1 MNALLYKDFSD
12 AYTVITVKENTP
24 IEKSVALDWNN
35 WAVIANGKIVNKNYT
50 PKKND
55 TIMLRAVPHS
65 TGNVVGDIALG
76 FLTGFV
82 YTIIASGV
90 DAYKA
95 RESAKRAEEELE
107 RMKNKMRDKVTN
119 LPYIKGATNTVATG
133 KTEPYIIGEHLFTP
147 YILNSGGKYQG
158 YSVIGGE
165 NGEDQFYIVVLEGG
179 FKKQVLRRL
188 RSDDVTLKTWN
199 GDTPQEGVYQF
210 DEGVFY
216 DAGSIIEIAQDGKPF
231 DTPEFNKKIVQ
242 QTLNDNLRKKDDEQY
257 EDLIYTL
264 ERYSMAADVCILFN
278 GLVAYDDKSNRVTR
292 NVTIIPS
299 YSLDG
304 GKTWTEFYFNQKG
317 AANNTFSGHT
327 LRQMR
332 FNAHIDFDFN
342 KVKNLNQPIM
352 IKLSCNTPKY
362 KGSAYDQCY
371 VQWVQSTVYN
381 PDESKTG
388 FVPEKI
394 IGETEAKL
402 STTIGLKIKSTT
414 SNQDKLKKINVIT
427 CGTART
433 WNGVQWSAEKKPTR
447 NPAAWLLEV
456 LTSPTHTPSQCDDS
470 EIDLASFGAL
480 YEFCKREKLT
490 CDMVLTDGEP
500 KENVLQ
506 KICQSCYATLYQ
518 DIYGKISV
526 VSDSKK
532 ENAIAVLNEQNL
544 ISFSYE
550 KDLARRTDGI
560 KIKYIS
566 RAADYAEDTCLV
578 MRKGAVRNSESILR
592 DMNVTGITE
601 YEQIVKY
608 ARYVMA
614 CDELRPKTATARVGK
629 EGIFFTPLAK
639 VLVQHPSLKIGL
651 GSAQI
656 KTVITEGVNITGL
669 RLYEPVT
676 LDTTHDFT
684 VIIQCIGNDYCTPL
698 ARAIKRYNGRTKEI
712 EFTEPIALTSPI
724 QPHAGDILSYG
735 YQTETVTSQM
745 LITGIQPDDDGY
757 TLTLVDYNEA
767 IYDTGDIPDYTPNI
781 SQSGDGTAGTIPAQA
796 VTPDDLANIIGGIT
810 GGTAQIGKPDKVR
823 ELTATAEKNGVRISC
838 GTFGVGLANSIKAI
852 MWEIKKSSGAQW
864 QAVATTT
871 ERNAFYIFE
880 RNTDGYPEAA
890 DLQNYRVRARALN
903 IYGILGDWSDEI
915 PVTTTNYGTW
925 QPTAP
930 EITSRVSGRNV
941 TLFLSPAPRADG
953 REVYGAPRYQIQIKR
968 ETLNDPIT
976 GDPVAADTQ
985 FYKPAT
991 DKNYL
996 ASEDNYKDGAGF
1008 VLSDDVYMQVLP
1020 LYGQNKKD
1028 ANGSPIPAPID
1039 TPYTFAVKAINE
1051 SGKESGQSIVRIIAL
1066 ATAAR
1071 DLVNNAITNNKLAPG
1086 AVTADKI
1093 HAGTIT
1099 ANELYTGDLAAGG
1112 ASFGRISAGGK
1123 GLHADKNNFWD
1134 LENQEFRIGNDI
1146 ALENNGSDDAEYL
1159 HYKKDKGIFF
1169 KLKNFIVSS
1178 ISSTILGIFR
1188 VKGKGDTDANSF
1200 LVVNP
1205 TNTKDDVTGTY
1216 GKRVKVDG
1224 TVQSKALSVKNI
1236 AIEGDTVKNYYYFNL
1251 RAFPTDTFYPI
1262 VFPLR
1267 DNYMYTVDGDIISQ
1281 GFVGSAPYNR
1291 NRLNFSWLAP
1301 GWSDM
1306 YPKLTITNYGCYDRN
1321 EITILGFAEGR
1332 GIGSRAI
1339 YVRGGVDYYMRCT
1352 SQPYLKTEPFD
1363 FFIDIPHANHVI
1375 WKPIKAKNEV
1385 SYGIDWVWL
1394 AEDGEEST
1402 YVNSVRTP
1410 AARVDNLTTREA
1422 IKAEKGILIKNTGEV
1437 VVENAGWRAVLRPC
1451 SNGVELVIM
1460 GGDGGIMKKKQLWT
1474 TISGGLM
1481 SLFVLGNI
1489 TSCGNIYHG
1498 NTGAITNG
1506 WTKKVS
1512 GTTEPL
1518 NGIACNG
1525 NTWGIVGYAGTILIS
1540 TDNGNTFTKKAS
1552 GTTEPLYG
1560 IACNGNTWIAVG
1572 STNTILISTDNG
1584 NTFTKKASGT
1594 TQHLNGIASNGNTWG
1609 ITGYAGTILISTDT
1623 ALW

>member
-50 PKKND
+50 PKEND

-119 LPYIKGATNTVATG
+119 LSYIKGASNTVATG

-165 NGEDQFYIVVLEGG
+165 NGKDQFYIVVLEGG
-179 FKKQVLRRL
+179 FNKQVFRSLK
-188 RSDDVTLKTWN
+188 SDDVTLKTWS

-216 DAGSIIEIAQDGKPF
+216 DAGSLIEIAQDGKLF
-231 DTPEFNKKIVQ
+231 DTPEFNKKVVQ

-264 ERYSMAADVCILFN
+264 ERHSMAADVCILFN
-278 GLVAYDDKSNRVTR
+278 GLLAYNDDSDKINRSVT
-292 NVTIIPS
+292 VIPS

-304 GKTWTEFYFNQKG
+304 GITWTQFYFNQNG
-317 AANNTFSGHT
+317 TQSNTFTYRT
-327 LRQMR
+327 LNQLR

-362 KGSAYDQCY
+362 KGTAYDQCY

-381 PDESKTG
+381 PNESKTS
-388 FVPEKI
+388 FVPERI

-433 WNGVQWSAEKKPTR
+433 WNGVQWSAEKTPTR

-490 CDMVLTDGEP
+490 CDMVLADGEP
-500 KENVLQ
+500 KENVLS

-566 RAADYAEDTCLV
+566 READYAEDTCLV
-578 MRKGAVRNSESILR
+578 MRKGVVRDSESILR

-601 YEQIVKY
+601 YAQIVKY

-656 KTVITEGVNITGL
+656 KTVITEGTNITGL

-712 EFTEPIALTSPI
+712 EFKEPIPLTSPI

-735 YQTETVTSQM
+735 YQTETVTSPM

-767 IYDTGDIPDYTPNI
+767 IYDAGDIPDYTPNI
-781 SQSGDGTAGTIPAQA
+781 SQSGEGAAGTIPAQA
-796 VTPDDLANIIGGIT
+796 VTPEDLARVQRIIVSPSFYVLDVSPEIQSVPCKADGTLFDNTATVEIVAKLYFGIDDTDKGVNRSAALEDGTIVGTWDDNVLTLPVSLLTSNTLRIFITVSDSENRTRTAIATINKLYAGDTPFTYIMRLSENAVRVSEDKEIIPSKIAAQKLIKSGADYIDTDYGDITVSIDGGKEQPVKTGDVFVYIETDNGLLADDVGRLILFDDADYAANGVKIPYGAKQLIFRYRTPEAVLIQSETVPVLYDGAKGQRGSSYWGTKKPDDAVYGDYYLDVNDGYIYEYSATYNAWIKITDYSDFRYKQAMNDMLSVAEHAPNIQFLAVVNAWVKNLVAGTALINELFAKNIIAQNKIASSNYYDEHGNPTGNGFLIDAQTGKLFANDGIFN
-810 GGTAQIGKPDKVR
+810 GEIN
-823 ELTATAEKNGVRISC
+823 ATK
-838 GTFGVGLANSIKAI
+838 GTFNGLLRQGTN
-852 MWEIKKSSGAQW
+852 
-864 QAVATTT
+864 
-871 ERNAFYIFE
+871 FYIAT
-880 RNTDGYPEAA
+880 RIIIKHNSDGTFRFVASNNLYDDRFYYIDTGIFVIRIPEEH
-890 DLQNYRVRARALN
+890 R
-903 IYGILGDWSDEI
+903 IYGIPRVICHYCSDKFEPSSASPI
-915 PVTTTNYGTW
+915 LDDIKDYNPGNSNPRFQCLCRSGLNVFEFDGYGNKL
-925 QPTAP
+925 
-930 EITSRVSGRNV
+930 E
-941 TLFLSPAPRADG
+941 
-953 REVYGAPRYQIQIKR
+953 Y
-968 ETLNDPIT
+968 
-976 GDPVAADTQ
+976 
-985 FYKPAT
+985 
-991 DKNYL
+991 
-996 ASEDNYKDGAGF
+996 
-1008 VLSDDVYMQVLP
+1008 LP
-1020 LYGQNKKD
+1020 LY
-1028 ANGSPIPAPID
+1028 
-1039 TPYTFAVKAINE
+1039 F
-1051 SGKESGQSIVRIIAL
+1051 
-1066 ATAAR
+1066 
-1071 DLVNNAITNNKLAPG
+1071 
-1086 AVTADKI
+1086 
-1093 HAGTIT
+1093 
-1099 ANELYTGDLAAGG
+1099 
-1112 ASFGRISAGGK
+1112 
-1123 GLHADKNNFWD
+1123 
-1134 LENQEFRIGNDI
+1134 
-1146 ALENNGSDDAEYL
+1146 
-1159 HYKKDKGIFF
+1159 
-1169 KLKNFIVSS
+1169 
-1178 ISSTILGIFR
+1178 
-1188 VKGKGDTDANSF
+1188 
-1200 LVVNP
+1200 
-1205 TNTKDDVTGTY
+1205 
-1216 GKRVKVDG
+1216 
-1224 TVQSKALSVKNI
+1224 
-1236 AIEGDTVKNYYYFNL
+1236 
-1251 RAFPTDTFYPI
+1251 
-1262 VFPLR
+1262 
-1267 DNYMYTVDGDIISQ
+1267 
-1281 GFVGSAPYNR
+1281 
-1291 NRLNFSWLAP
+1291 
-1301 GWSDM
+1301 
-1306 YPKLTITNYGCYDRN
+1306 
-1321 EITILGFAEGR
+1321 
-1332 GIGSRAI
+1332 
-1339 YVRGGVDYYMRCT
+1339 
-1352 SQPYLKTEPFD
+1352 
-1363 FFIDIPHANHVI
+1363 
-1375 WKPIKAKNEV
+1375 
-1385 SYGIDWVWL
+1385 
-1394 AEDGEEST
+1394 
-1402 YVNSVRTP
+1402 
-1410 AARVDNLTTREA
+1410 
-1422 IKAEKGILIKNTGEV
+1422 
-1437 VVENAGWRAVLRPC
+1437 
-1451 SNGVELVIM
+1451 
-1460 GGDGGIMKKKQLWT
+1460 
-1474 TISGGLM
+1474 
-1481 SLFVLGNI
+1481 
-1489 TSCGNIYHG
+1489 
-1498 NTGAITNG
+1498 
-1506 WTKKVS
+1506 
-1512 GTTEPL
+1512 
-1518 NGIACNG
+1518 
-1525 NTWGIVGYAGTILIS
+1525 
-1540 TDNGNTFTKKAS
+1540 TDNQNDSYINPQYALLT
-1552 GTTEPLYG
+1552 
-1560 IACNGNTWIAVG
+1560 
-1572 STNTILISTDNG
+1572 LIY
-1584 NTFTKKASGT
+1584 
-1594 TQHLNGIASNGNTWG
+1594 I
-1609 ITGYAGTILISTDT
+1609 
-1623 ALW
+1623 